1 MWGFLRLGR
10 ARLAQETANSTI
22 AQNLKTTAAAASFCQ
37 RRWFGRSFARMAPV
51 RDPNT
56 LSNYDQWRTRHTTA
70 NFKVDFAAKCLRGSV
85 ILELES
91 QTDKASR
98 EIILDSS
105 YVDVSAIKLNSTPSQ
120 WVIKDRTG
128 PNGSPVHV
136 AVPNGAGKGEVV
148 KLEIEL
154 ATTEKCTALQWLTP
168 AQTSNK
174 KAPFMFSQCQAIH
187 ARSIFPCQDT
197 PDVKSTYEFNI
208 RSPHVVVASG
218 VPVPGA
224 TVDAGE
230 DKIYKFEQKVP
241 IPSYLFAVASG
252 DIASAPIGRCS
263 SVATGPNELK
273 ASQWELQDDMDKFL
287 DAAEKIVFP
296 YQWGE
301 YNVLVLPPSFPYGG
315 MENPIFTFAT
325 PTIISGDRQ
334 NIDVIA
340 HELAHSWS
348 GNLVTSC
355 SWEHFWLNEGWT
367 VYLER
372 RILAAIHKN
381 DAYFDFSAI
390 IGWKHLE
397 EAIEGFGKD
406 HEYTKL
412 SIKHDGIDPDDAFST
427 VPYEKGFHFI
437 WSLDRLVGRENFDK
451 FIPYYFKKWQNKS
464 LDSYEFKDTFLEF
477 FGAPEYAGLKDKL
490 AEIDWEGRFFN
501 TGLPPKPE
509 FNTSLVDVCFQL
521 AEKWKQKDYTPS
533 PSDIS
538 SWTGNQVLVFL
549 NAVQDFEEPL
559 TVEQSQNLGKI
570 YGLADSKNAELKSAY
585 YQIAMKAKDTS
596 SYPGVAELLGNVGRM
611 KFVRPLFRSL
621 NKVDRELALKTFEK
635 NRDFYHP
642 ICRQL
647 VEKDLGVGEAKSS

>member
-1 MWGFLRLGR
+1 
-10 ARLAQETANSTI
+10 
-22 AQNLKTTAAAASFCQ
+22 
-37 RRWFGRSFARMAPV
+37 MAPV

-136 AVPNGAGKGEVV
+136 AVPNGAAKGEVV

-559 TVEQSQNLGKI
+559 TVGQSQNLGKI

-621 NKVDRELALKTFEK
+621 NKVDRDLALGTFEK

>member
-1 MWGFLRLGR
+1 
-10 ARLAQETANSTI
+10 
-22 AQNLKTTAAAASFCQ
+22 
-37 RRWFGRSFARMAPV
+37 MAPV

-56 LSNYDQWRTRHTTA
+56 LSNYNEWRTKHTIA
-70 NFKVDFAAKCLRGSV
+70 NLTVDFGAKCLCGSV
-85 ILELES
+85 TLELES
-91 QTDKASR
+91 QTDKASH

-105 YVDVSAIKLNSTPSQ
+105 YLSLSSIKLNSVPSQ
-120 WVIKDRTG
+120 WEVKPRTG

-136 AVPNGAGKGEVV
+136 SVPDGAGRGEIV
-148 KLEIEL
+148 KLEIDV
-154 ATTEKCTALQWLTP
+154 ATTDKCTALQWLTP

-197 PDVKSTYEFNI
+197 PDVKSTYEFII

-218 VPVPGA
+218 VPVPEA
-224 TVDAGE
+224 PEEVGE
-230 DKIYKFEQKVP
+230 DKIYRFQQKVP
-241 IPSYLFAVASG
+241 IPSYLFALSSG
-252 DIASAPIGRCS
+252 DIASAPIGKRSC
-263 SVATGPNELK
+263 VATGPNELK
-273 ASQWELQDDMDKFL
+273 ASQWELEEDMDKFL

-296 YQWGE
+296 YRWGE

-367 VYLER
+367 MYLER
-372 RILAAIHKN
+372 RILASIHQN

-397 EAIEGFGKD
+397 EAIEEFGKD
-406 HEYTKL
+406 HEFTKL
-412 SIKHDGIDPDDAFST
+412 CISHKGIDPDDAFST

-437 WSLDRLVGRENFDK
+437 YYLDRLVGRENFDK
-451 FIPYYFKKWQNKS
+451 FIPYYFGKWANKS
-464 LDSYEFKDTFLEF
+464 LDSYEFKNTFLEF
-477 FGAPEYAGLKDKL
+477 FSAPEYAHLKDKISG
-490 AEIDWEGRFFN
+490 IDWEGRFYN

-509 FNTSLVDVCFQL
+509 FNTSLVDVCYEL
-521 AEKWKQKDYTPS
+521 AKKWKHKDFSPS
-533 PSDIS
+533 PSDTAS
-538 SWTGNQVLVFL
+538 FTGNQVLVFL

-559 TVEQSQNLGKI
+559 TVEQSQTMGKV
-570 YGLADSKNAELKSAY
+570 YGLAESKNAELKSAY
-585 YQIAMKAKDTS
+585 YHIAMKARDAS
-596 SYPGVAELLGNVGRM
+596 AYPGVAKLLGEVGRM
-611 KFVRPLFRSL
+611 KYTRPLYRGLS
-621 NKVDRELALKTFEK
+621 KVDHSLAVETFKK

-642 ICRQL
+642 ICRQM
-647 VEKDLGVGEAKSS
+647 VAKDLGLAEEK

>member
-1 MWGFLRLGR
+1 
-10 ARLAQETANSTI
+10 
-22 AQNLKTTAAAASFCQ
+22 
-37 RRWFGRSFARMAPV
+37 MAPV

-91 QTDKASR
+91 QTDRASQ

-105 YVDVSAIKLNSTPSQ
+105 YVDVSAIKLNSAPSR

-451 FIPYYFKKWQNKS
+451 FIPYYFNKWQNKS

-621 NKVDRELALKTFEK
+621 NKVDRDLALKTFEK

>member
-1 MWGFLRLGR
+1 M
-10 ARLAQETANSTI
+10 AR
-22 AQNLKTTAAAASFCQ
+22 
-37 RRWFGRSFARMAPV
+37 V

-56 LSNYDQWRTRHTTA
+56 VSNYDQWRTRHTTA
-70 NFKVDFAAKCLRGSV
+70 NLHVDFSAKRLRGSV
-85 ILELES
+85 MLELES
-91 QTDKASR
+91 QTDKASQ

-105 YVDVSAIKLNSTPSQ
+105 YVDVSAIKLNAAASK
-120 WVIKDRTG
+120 WEVKDRAG

-136 AVPNGAGKGEVV
+136 AVPGGANKGEVV

-154 ATTEKCTALQWLTP
+154 SSTEQCTALQWLTP

-197 PDVKSTYEFNI
+197 PDIKSTYDFTI
-208 RSPHVVVASG
+208 RSPQVVVASG

-224 TVDAGE
+224 TEDAGE
-230 DKIYKFEQKVP
+230 DKIYKFQQKVP

-372 RILAAIHKN
+372 RILASIHKN

-397 EAIEGFGKD
+397 EAIEEFGKD

-451 FIPYYFKKWQNKS
+451 FIPYYFGKWQNKS
-464 LDSYEFKDTFLEF
+464 LDSFEFKDTFLEF
-477 FGAPEYAGLKDKL
+477 FNAAEYTALKSQI
-490 AEIDWEGRFFN
+490 AEIDWDGRFFN
-501 TGLPPKPE
+501 TGLPPKPD
-509 FNTSLVDVCFQL
+509 FNTSLVDVCFEL
-521 AEKWKQKDYTPS
+521 ASKWKSKEYS
-533 PSDIS
+533 PSASDTA

-559 TVEQSQNLGKI
+559 TVEQAQNMGRV
-570 YGLADSKNAELKSAY
+570 YGLVDSKNVELKAAY
-585 YQIAMKAKDTS
+585 YQIAMRAKDTS
-596 SYPGVAELLGNVGRM
+596 AYPGVATLLGNVGRM
-611 KFVRPLFRSL
+611 KFVRTLFRTL
-621 NKVDRELALKTFEK
+621 NKVDRDLAVKTFKENK
-635 NRDFYHP
+635 NFYHP

-647 VEKDLGVGEAKSS
+647 VEKDLGLGDGK

>member
-1 MWGFLRLGR
+1 
-10 ARLAQETANSTI
+10 
-22 AQNLKTTAAAASFCQ
+22 
-37 RRWFGRSFARMAPV
+37 MAPV

-56 LSNYDQWRTRHTTA
+56 LSNYDQWRTKHTTA
-70 NFKVDFAAKCLRGSV
+70 NFKVDFAEKCLRGSV

-91 QTDKASR
+91 QTDKASN

-105 YVDVSAIKLNSTPSQ
+105 YVNVSSITLNSETSK
-120 WVIKDRTG
+120 WEVRDRIG

-136 AVPNGAGKGEVV
+136 SVPNGAAKGEVV
-148 KLEIEL
+148 KLKIEL
-154 ATTEKCTALQWLTP
+154 ATTDKCTALQWLTP
-168 AQTSNK
+168 TQTSNK

-197 PDVKSTYEFNI
+197 PDVKSTYDFII
-208 RSPHVVVASG
+208 RSPHAVVASG
-218 VPVPGA
+218 VPLPGA
-224 TVDAGE
+224 TEESGE
-230 DKIYKFEQKVP
+230 DKIYKFQQKVP
-241 IPSYLFAVASG
+241 IPSYLFALASG
-252 DIASAPIGRCS
+252 DMASAPIGRCS
-263 SVATGPNELK
+263 SVCTGPNELK

-372 RILAAIHKN
+372 RILASIHKN

-397 EAIEGFGKD
+397 ESIEEYGKD
-406 HEYTKL
+406 HEFTKL
-412 SIKHDGIDPDDAFST
+412 CISHKGIDPDDAFST

-451 FIPYYFKKWQNKS
+451 FIPHYFGKWANKS
-464 LDSYEFKDTFLEF
+464 LDSYEFKNTFLEF
-477 FGAPEYAGLKDKL
+477 FSAPEYAGLQDKISS
-490 AEIDWEGRFFN
+490 IDWEGRFYN

-509 FNTSLVDVCFQL
+509 FNTALVDVCYKL
-521 AEKWKQKDYTPS
+521 AEKWKAKDYSPS
-533 PSDIS
+533 PSDTS

-559 TVEQSQNLGKI
+559 TVEQSQNLGKV
-570 YGLADSKNAELKSAY
+570 YGLAESKNAELKSAY
-585 YQIAMKAKDTS
+585 YHIAMKAKDTS
-596 SYPGVAELLGNVGRM
+596 SYPGVAALLSNVGRM

-647 VEKDLGVGEAKSS
+647 VEKDLGLAEAK

>member
-1 MWGFLRLGR
+1 
-10 ARLAQETANSTI
+10 
-22 AQNLKTTAAAASFCQ
+22 
-37 RRWFGRSFARMAPV
+37 MAPL

-56 LSNYDQWRTRHTTA
+56 LSNYDQWRTKHTTA
-70 NFKVDFAAKCLRGSV
+70 NLKVDFTENCLRGSV
-85 ILELES
+85 VLELES
-91 QTDKASR
+91 QTDKASN

-105 YVDVSAIKLNSTPSQ
+105 FVSVSSIRLNSAISK
-120 WVIKDRTG
+120 WEVKDRSG

-136 AVPNGAGKGEVV
+136 SVPNGAGKGEVV

-154 ATTEKCTALQWLTP
+154 ATTDKCTALQWLTP

-197 PDVKSTYEFNI
+197 PDIKSTYDFI
-208 RSPHVVVASG
+208 IQSPHAVVASG
-218 VPVPGA
+218 VPQPEA
-224 TVDAGE
+224 TEEAGE
-230 DKIYKFEQKVP
+230 DKIYKFQQKVP

-252 DIASAPIGRCS
+252 DMASAPIGRCS
-263 SVATGPNELK
+263 SVCTGPNELK
-273 ASQWELQDDMDKFL
+273 ASQWELKDDMDKFL

-372 RILAAIHKN
+372 RILASIHKN
-381 DAYFDFSAI
+381 DAYLDFSAI

-397 EAIEGFGKD
+397 ESIEDYGKD
-406 HEYTKL
+406 HEFTKL
-412 SIKHDGIDPDDAFST
+412 CISHKGIDPDDAFST

-451 FIPYYFKKWQNKS
+451 FIPHYFGKWANKS
-464 LDSYEFKDTFLEF
+464 LDSYEFKDTFLDF
-477 FGAPEYAGLKDKL
+477 FSAPEYASLKDEL
-490 AEIDWEGRFFN
+490 SAIDWEGRFFN

-509 FNTSLVDVCFQL
+509 FNTELVDVCYKL
-521 AEKWKQKDYTPS
+521 AEKWKAKDFSPS
-533 PSDIS
+533 PSDTS

-549 NAVQDFEEPL
+549 NAVKDFEEPL
-559 TVEQSQNLGKI
+559 TVEQSQNLGEV
-570 YGLADSKNAELKSAY
+570 YGLTETRNVELKSAY
-585 YQIAMKAKDTS
+585 YHIAMKAEDS
-596 SYPGVAELLGNVGRM
+596 SAYPGVAALLGNVGRM
-611 KFVRPLFRSL
+611 KFVRTLFRSL

-647 VEKDLGVGEAKSS
+647 VEKDLGLA

>member
-1 MWGFLRLGR
+1 
-10 ARLAQETANSTI
+10 
-22 AQNLKTTAAAASFCQ
+22 
-37 RRWFGRSFARMAPV
+37 MAPV

-56 LSNYDQWRTRHTTA
+56 LSNYDQWRTKHTTA
-70 NFKVDFAAKCLRGSV
+70 NFTVDFNAKRLRGSV
-85 ILELES
+85 VLELES
-91 QTDKASR
+91 QTEKASN
-98 EIILDSS
+98 EIVLDSS
-105 YVDVSAIKLNSTPSQ
+105 HLDISSIRLNSAPSQ
-120 WVIKDRTG
+120 WEVKARSG
-128 PNGSPVHV
+128 PNGSPVYIS
-136 AVPNGAGKGEVV
+136 VPHGAAKGEVV

-154 ATTEKCTALQWLTP
+154 ATTDRCTALQWLTP

-197 PDVKSTYEFNI
+197 PDVKSTYDFII

-218 VPVPGA
+218 VPVPDA
-224 TVDAGE
+224 TEDVDG
-230 DKIYKFEQKVP
+230 DKVYKFQQKVP
-241 IPSYLFAVASG
+241 IPSYLFALASG

-287 DAAEKIVFP
+287 DAAEKLVFP

-340 HELAHSWS
+340 HELSHSWS

-367 VYLER
+367 MYLER
-372 RILAAIHKN
+372 RILASIHKN

-397 EAIEGFGKD
+397 EAIEEFGKD
-406 HEYTKL
+406 HEFTKL
-412 SIKHDGIDPDDAFST
+412 CISHKNIDPDDAFST

-437 WSLDRLVGRENFDK
+437 YYLERLVGRENFDK
-451 FIPYYFKKWQNKS
+451 FIPHYFGKWANKS

-477 FGAPEYAGLKDKL
+477 FSTPEYASLKEKI
-490 AEIDWEGRFFN
+490 AGIDWEGRFYN

-509 FNTSLVDVCFQL
+509 FDTSLVDVCFQL
-521 AEKWKQKDYTPS
+521 ANQWKQKDFSPK
-533 PSDIS
+533 PSDTS

-549 NAVQDFEEPL
+549 NVIQNFEEPL
-559 TVEQSQNLGKI
+559 TVEQSQTLGQV

-585 YQIAMKAKDTS
+585 YQIAMRAKDAS
-596 SYPGVAELLGNVGRM
+596 SYPGVAALLGEVGRM
-611 KFVRPLFRSL
+611 KFVRPLYRSL
-621 NKVDRELALKTFEK
+621 NKVDRDLALKTFEK

-647 VEKDLGVGEAKSS
+647 VEKDLGLAEAKSA

>member
-1 MWGFLRLGR
+1 
-10 ARLAQETANSTI
+10 
-22 AQNLKTTAAAASFCQ
+22 
-37 RRWFGRSFARMAPV
+37 MAPV

-70 NFKVDFAAKCLRGSV
+70 NFTVDFAEKRLRGSV

-91 QTDKASR
+91 QTDRASR

-105 YVDVSAIKLNSTPSQ
+105 YVDVSTIKLNSAPSQ
-120 WVIKDRTG
+120 WVIKDRTE

-136 AVPNGAGKGEVV
+136 AVPDGAAKGEVV

-154 ATTEKCTALQWLTP
+154 ATTDKCTALQWLTP

-218 VPVPGA
+218 VPAPGA

-252 DIASAPIGRCS
+252 DIASAPIGRRS

-273 ASQWELQDDMDKFL
+273 AAQWELHDDMDKFL
-287 DAAEKIVFP
+287 NAAEKIVFP

-325 PTIISGDRQ
+325 PTIISGDKQ

-355 SWEHFWLNEGWT
+355 SWEHL
-367 VYLER
+367 
-372 RILAAIHKN
+372 
-381 DAYFDFSAI
+381 
-390 IGWKHLE
+390 
-397 EAIEGFGKD
+397 
-406 HEYTKL
+406 
-412 SIKHDGIDPDDAFST
+412 
-427 VPYEKGFHFI
+427 
-437 WSLDRLVGRENFDK
+437 
-451 FIPYYFKKWQNKS
+451 
-464 LDSYEFKDTFLEF
+464 
-477 FGAPEYAGLKDKL
+477 
-490 AEIDWEGRFFN
+490 
-501 TGLPPKPE
+501 
-509 FNTSLVDVCFQL
+509 
-521 AEKWKQKDYTPS
+521 
-533 PSDIS
+533 
-538 SWTGNQVLVFL
+538 
-549 NAVQDFEEPL
+549 
-559 TVEQSQNLGKI
+559 
-570 YGLADSKNAELKSAY
+570 
-585 YQIAMKAKDTS
+585 
-596 SYPGVAELLGNVGRM
+596 
-611 KFVRPLFRSL
+611 
-621 NKVDRELALKTFEK
+621 
-635 NRDFYHP
+635 
-642 ICRQL
+642 
-647 VEKDLGVGEAKSS
+647 